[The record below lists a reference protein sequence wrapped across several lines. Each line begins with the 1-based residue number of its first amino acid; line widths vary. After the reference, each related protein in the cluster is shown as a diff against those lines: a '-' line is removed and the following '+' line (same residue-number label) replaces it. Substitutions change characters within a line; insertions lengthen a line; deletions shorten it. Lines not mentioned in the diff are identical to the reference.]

1 VELVESRPLFPPL
14 AARDAMIPVDLD
26 DHMAQAWERASIAL
40 ALLRGQQRVE
50 LAKCDVE
57 AVVSH

>member
-1 VELVESRPLFPPL
+1 
-14 AARDAMIPVDLD
+14 MIPVDLD